1 MAEDVA
7 SDLEDKAMQSI
18 QNEIE
23 KKGKIELCIS
33 EQWDLKLPD
42 AVPKGK
48 GQRKN
53 IQRNNFLNLIQTINP
68 WIQCAQ

>member
-33 EQWDLKLPD
+33 EQWTSSCLMRSPKE
-42 AVPKGK
+42 KGK
-48 GQRKN
+48 EK
-53 IQRNNFLNLIQTINP
+53 IFKEITS
-68 WIQCAQ
+68 